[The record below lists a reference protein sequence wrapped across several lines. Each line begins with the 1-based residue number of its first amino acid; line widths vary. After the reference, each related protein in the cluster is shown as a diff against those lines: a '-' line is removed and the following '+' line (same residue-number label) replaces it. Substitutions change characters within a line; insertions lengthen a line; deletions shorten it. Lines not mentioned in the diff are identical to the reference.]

1 MIKCEKT
8 NKNLGIAEI
17 RGTVKEIL
25 VEFSAVSQ
33 SIADVMM
40 KNEFSEEEVKKAL
53 TDCIN
58 HGIKE
63 AYELYNH

>member
-8 NKNLGIAEI
+8 SKNLGIAEI
-17 RGTVKEIL
+17 KGTVKEIL
-25 VEFSAVSQ
+25 VEFSAISQ
-33 SIADVMM
+33 SIAEVML
-40 KNEFSEEEVKKAL
+40 KNGSSEEEVGNAL
-53 TDCIN
+53 VACVN